1 MAAAKT
7 SRENSQL
14 QPLSYIYIYTPLLTY
29 TSFDIKFE
37 VKICCPQP
45 YERTMC
51 HAYIDHGKKATNL
64 FYSKTTLNNLNVNEQ
79 ISVPFAVS
87 LPCVIIRYFSS
98 F

>member
-1 MAAAKT
+1 MT
-7 SRENSQL
+7 
-14 QPLSYIYIYTPLLTY
+14 YIYIHTF
-29 TSFDIKFE
+29 FDIKFE
-37 VKICCPQP
+37 VKICYPQP

-79 ISVPFAVS
+79 ISVQFAVL